1 MRDLQTQFQRVL
13 DQKINQIQEDAQE
26 QISQI
31 RDQER
36 ELQEILEEK
45 IIQVER
51 DYIKVSQHDEILQEK
66 DKLIDRLKQELNNK
80 ELEHRQETTG
90 KMRSLENRLRDEIED
105 KEKVIKGNS
114 GLSQ

>member
-1 MRDLQTQFQRVL
+1 M
-13 DQKINQIQEDAQE
+13 DQKIDQIQEDAQE

-51 DYIKVSQHDEILQEK
+51 DYIKVAQHEEIIHEK

-80 ELEHRQETTG
+80 DLDHRQETNVKLRG
-90 KMRSLENRLRDEIED
+90 LESRLREDIED
-105 KEKVIKGNS
+105 KERVIKGKS
-114 GLSQ
+114 LF